1 MCTFDQ
7 FIAGLDDPATNNNN
21 ECAPYN
27 ERYVPVRKL
36 DWVLGMSAVVGALM
50 AFGIGS
56 NDAANSWAT
65 SVGSG
70 AIPLIAA
77 TLLGGVMEFAGAT
90 ALGYGVAKS
99 IKGVAKVSD
108 TCWQCGRC
116 DTEMSVYIVG
126 MFSALAAAG
135 IFLMIASFTAMPV
148 STTHAIIGG
157 TVGITLA
164 GQGGKC
170 LNWKFDGGLGGI
182 IASWVISPVA
192 SGVICVITYW
202 ITKYLIIKL
211 DWCGK
216 CKVGNPRINALIGMP
231 ILFGIQTF
239 VIIFMILIKSPQ
251 VKKSVE
257 MTQKIWIS
265 IVCAIGLMIVSGAIM
280 VPLVRR
286 RLPSVVANKN
296 AASEAE
302 EGKAAGTGAP
312 ENVDTSLG
320 EPNASK
326 KDDGAHK
333 SILAL
338 GSTIE
343 SKKEIDYPTAA
354 DSSTAAMQPSEWDL
368 MSWEERDATF
378 TFRFVLVFVAALE
391 AFAHGSNDTGNA
403 TGAFSAV
410 YQTWSE
416 GLNTCGKAQTPVW
429 IMAAAG
435 AFVFLGVNLLGYRVI
450 RTIGT
455 NLTSIN
461 FHRGFCIEF
470 ASTFTV
476 VIATFLGMPVSTT
489 HCQVGAVVFIGV
501 AAFGFKHVKWWL
513 FGTIALTWVLTLPFA
528 GLIGAALTAGIR
540 VGIRR

>member
-1 MCTFDQ
+1 M
-7 FIAGLDDPATNNNN
+7 G
-21 ECAPYN
+21 
-27 ERYVPVRKL
+27 
-36 DWVLGMSAVVGALM
+36 
-50 AFGIGS
+50 
-56 NDAANSWAT
+56 
-65 SVGSG
+65 
-70 AIPLIAA
+70 
-77 TLLGGVMEFAGAT
+77 
-90 ALGYGVAKS
+90 
-99 IKGVAKVSD
+99 
-108 TCWQCGRC
+108 
-116 DTEMSVYIVG
+116 
-126 MFSALAAAG
+126 
-135 IFLMIASFTAMPV
+135 
-148 STTHAIIGG
+148 
-157 TVGITLA
+157 
-164 GQGGKC
+164 
-170 LNWKFDGGLGGI
+170 
-182 IASWVISPVA
+182 
-192 SGVICVITYW
+192 
-202 ITKYLIIKL
+202 KL

-320 EPNASK
+320 EPDASK

-435 AFVFLGVNLLGYRVI
+435 AFVFLGVNLLGYRAIGQPHVDQLPP
-450 RTIGT
+450 RLLHRVCEHVHRRHRDVPWHARLDDALPGWRGRVHWCRRVRVQARQVVALRDHRAHVGAHASLRGLDWRCTHRRHPRRNPPLSEETIGF
-455 NLTSIN
+455 SDK
-461 FHRGFCIEF
+461 
-470 ASTFTV
+470 
-476 VIATFLGMPVSTT
+476 PPK
-489 HCQVGAVVFIGV
+489 Q
-501 AAFGFKHVKWWL
+501 L
-513 FGTIALTWVLTLPFA
+513 FGLRMGLLDVDVEGNARPLLPQGWA
-528 GLIGAALTAGIR
+528 CG
-540 VGIRR
+540 